1 MIYAEQISL
10 APTYNE
16 KISSENYEIKF
27 RGTWLTI
34 GRNRGSDRIF
44 YKLGNKPCCISSS
57 TKCTSLAD
65 VLKFFLRRSSQSYSY
80 FLCFFP
86 FMCSPCQHISQC
98 VQQNFTHLI
107 SKYNFMKTYRF
118 CTTYISCTF
127 TRLTTSIINFKM
139 TQLPSTMIVLSLLNF
154 NVFYFNQTISLHRI
168 YTKK

>member
-16 KISSENYEIKF
+16 KISSENYEITF

-65 VLKFFLRRSSQSYSY
+65 VSNIIIFRCFKIFSKEVLIVLLLFSVLLSFHVFSLSAYFSVCPTEFYSSY
-80 FLCFFP
+80 FK
-86 FMCSPCQHISQC
+86 I
-98 VQQNFTHLI
+98 
-107 SKYNFMKTYRF
+107 
-118 CTTYISCTF
+118 
-127 TRLTTSIINFKM
+127 
-139 TQLPSTMIVLSLLNF
+139 
-154 NVFYFNQTISLHRI
+154 
-168 YTKK
+168 